1 MDMQTSGGKKGNSKQ
16 KKMNVRV
23 DFTPMVDMMMLLI
36 TFFML
41 CTSLS
46 KPQTMQLTMPSN
58 DKNVQEQ
65 DKNAAKASQTITIYV
80 GADDKIYYVAGLP
93 NYEDPNCMKETT
105 WGKDGIR
112 KVLIEHVTEEGINP
126 VAKIMNAKAELDRKK
141 IADPKKF
148 TDKEYEAELAKIR
161 DGNVN
166 GEKIPTLTIII
177 KATDNSSYKNL
188 VDALDEMQ
196 ICTIGKYVIDK
207 ITPEDEG
214 LLKKK
219 GVK

>member
-1 MDMQTSGGKKGNSKQ
+1 MAKKNVSKQ
-16 KKMNVRV
+16 KKVDLRV

-58 DKNVQEQ
+58 DENVSKE
-65 DKNAAKASQTITIYV
+65 DRTATKASQTITIYV
-80 GADDKIYYVAGLP
+80 AGNDKIYYVAGIP
-93 NYEDPNCMKETT
+93 NYSDPSCLKETT

-112 KVLIEHVTEEGINP
+112 KVLINHVTEDGTIP
-126 VAKIMNAKAELDRKK
+126 VSTIMKAKAELDQKK
-141 IADPKKF
+141 LSNPAKYPDSVYNKEL
-148 TDKEYEAELAKIR
+148 DKLKNG
-161 DGNVN
+161 DVN
-166 GEKIPTLTIII
+166 GQKIPTLTIII
-177 KATDNSSYKNL
+177 KATDTASYKNL

-196 ICTIGKYVIDK
+196 ICSIGKYVIDN
-207 ITPEDEG
+207 ITPEDKG
-214 LLKKK
+214 LLSKK